1 MIDQANK
8 LRDLI
13 GNKKDT
19 KQSNSEFSN
28 RVITI
33 TSGKGGVGKSNIT
46 LNLGIQL
53 INQGKKVVIIDAD
66 FGFANIE
73 VLFGMFPKKSLLN
86 VLNGQDNIEDVISE
100 GPKGLKFISGGS
112 GFKDLSVLTDRQ
124 IRYLIQSFTYLDKI
138 ADIILIDTGA
148 GASKQVIDLVK
159 ASKETIIVTTPE
171 PTAITDAYAII
182 KIIKE
187 SKFDIPDIS
196 IIINCVD
203 SRKEGEEIYIKL
215 NRVSH
220 RFLGVELKLLGYIPK
235 DNLLVKSVKQQK
247 PVSILYPNASST
259 KSINRIS
266 KYLLEVDSSLVEEY
280 FGAKT
285 FFSRFTSIFGK

>member
-8 LRDLI
+8 LRDLM

-19 KQSNSEFSN
+19 SESNYEFSN

-33 TSGKGGVGKSNIT
+33 TSGKGGVGKSNFA

-53 INQGKKVVIIDAD
+53 IKQGKKVVIIDAD

-73 VLFGMFPKKSLLN
+73 VLFGMLPKKSLLN
-86 VLNGQDNIEDVISE
+86 VLSGEDDIQDVICE
-100 GPKGLKFISGGS
+100 GPMGLKFISGGS
-112 GFKDLSVLTDRQ
+112 GFTDLSALTDKQ
-124 IRYLIQSFTYLDKI
+124 MEYLIKSFTYLDKI
-138 ADIILIDTGA
+138 ADIVLIDTGA

-159 ASKETIIVTTPE
+159 ASRETIIVTTPE

-182 KIIKE
+182 KIIKDAE
-187 SKFDIPDIS
+187 IEIPEMS
-196 IIINCVD
+196 IVINCVD

-220 RFLGVELKLLGYIPK
+220 RFLGVELNLLGYIPN
-235 DNLLVKSVKQQK
+235 DNLLVKAVKQQQ
-247 PVSILYPNASST
+247 PVSILYPNAAST
-259 KSINRIS
+259 KSISRIS
-266 KYLLEVDSSLVEEY
+266 KDLLNVDSSIVEEN

-285 FFSRFTSIFGK
+285 FLSRFTSIFGK